1 MGACGASGVGSIPT
15 YRPSGNMENLKG
27 VKEYLPEEQIV
38 REKIIRTLEDT
49 FKKYGFEPMETSI
62 LELFEIASA
71 KYGMGNEI
79 MKEVYKLKDQGNR
92 DLVLRYELTFKLA
105 KAFAENKNISL
116 PFKRYE
122 IGKVFRDGPVKKARL
137 REFTQCDIDTIGIKS
152 GYADAEFMAITFD
165 VFSQLGINVFVKLNN
180 RKLLFGIFEESGVEK
195 EKFVDVA
202 LSLDKLD
209 KIGKEGVK
217 SELGQKIEK
226 DKIEKIFSI
235 IEESENLATNEE
247 KLEYFKKILNNENAK
262 EGIRELEE
270 FFYFVKIFQNEDKWE
285 IILSPFLA
293 RGLGYYTGLI
303 WEVYTKNFSSS
314 LAAGGRW
321 DNLIQKYLDSKI
333 EYPATGMSFGV
344 DAIFA
349 ILPKKS
355 EESKLVYIIPLQ
367 QEQVKKA
374 IEVANLLRKKG
385 IPCDIAFEK
394 KITKALEYANKKA
407 IKYCIII
414 GKEEE
419 SKEVVKLKNMQDG
432 SEKFLKISQ
441 LESFF
446 THT

>member
-1 MGACGASGVGSIPT
+1 MGSIPT
-15 YRPSGNMENLKG
+15 YRPSENMKSLKG
-27 VKEYLPEEQIV
+27 VKDYLPEEQIV

-62 LELFEIASA
+62 LELFEVASA
-71 KYGMGNEI
+71 KYGMGEEI

-105 KAFAENKNISL
+105 KAFAQNKNISL

-137 REFTQCDIDTIGIKS
+137 REFTQCDVDTIGIKS
-152 GYADAEFMAITFD
+152 AYADAEFMAITFD
-165 VFSQLGINVFVKLNN
+165 IFSKLGIKVFVKVNS

-195 EKFVDVA
+195 EKFLSVA

-217 SELGQKIEK
+217 KELEQKLEK
-226 DKIEKIFSI
+226 ERIEKIFSI
-235 IEESENLATNEE
+235 IEESEKLNNNEE
-247 KLEYFKKILNNENAK
+247 KLEYFKKVLNNEIAK
-262 EGIRELEE
+262 EGIKELEE
-270 FFYFVKIFQNEDKWE
+270 FFYYVKIFQNEEKWE

-303 WEVYTKNFSSS
+303 WEVYTKNFSSA

-333 EYPATGMSFGV
+333 EYPATGMSFGL
-344 DAIFA
+344 DAIFE
-349 ILPKKS
+349 ILPKKE
-355 EESKLVYIIPLQ
+355 EESKIVYIIPLQ
-367 QEQVKKA
+367 KEQVKIA
-374 IEVANLLRKKG
+374 IEVASILRKRN
-385 IPCDIAFEK
+385 IFCDIAFDK
-394 KITKALEYANKKA
+394 KITKALEYANKKK

-419 SKEVVKLKNMQDG
+419 EKRVVKLKNMQDG
-432 SEKFLKISQ
+432 SERFLEIPR
-441 LESFF
+441 LENFF
-446 THT
+446 A